1 MKNREIISKRLDS
14 LESTLTNL
22 QRIVNTQEP
31 IETYRINIIK
41 AQGLVEDIKS
51 FVEREPKSVYE
62 R

>member
-1 MKNREIISKRLDS
+1 MKNREIITKRLDS